1 MRMTLDPD
9 ADAAYV
15 EIAGVEHRS
24 VEAIPVDRP
33 DGMIVL
39 DFDRDGHLLGVEVLG
54 ATRLLPAD
62 ILASADRP

>member
-24 VEAIPVDRP
+24 VEAIPVHRP

-62 ILASADRP
+62 ILASADRS